1 MRCVFVAV
9 AAVLAKLTV
18 IKRGRDLVGTT
29 WAPPFLTLS
38 FLTGL
43 PNVLSPPQH
52 YLFRYPFS
60 NLFILIINYLKIC
73 ETEVLLLLTAAA
85 NQYCYFFTVIVE
97 DD

>member
-1 MRCVFVAV
+1 M
-9 AAVLAKLTV
+9 
-18 IKRGRDLVGTT
+18 
-29 WAPPFLTLS
+29 
-38 FLTGL
+38 
-43 PNVLSPPQH
+43 LSPPQH

-85 NQYCYFFTVIVE
+85 NRYCYFFTIIVE